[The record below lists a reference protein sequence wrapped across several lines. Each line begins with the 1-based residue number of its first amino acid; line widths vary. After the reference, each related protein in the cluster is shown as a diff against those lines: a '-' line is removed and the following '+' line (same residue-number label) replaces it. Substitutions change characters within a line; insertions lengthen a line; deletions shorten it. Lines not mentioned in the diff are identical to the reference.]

1 MSDLRDLYQDLILD
15 HGKKPRNFRHDAG
28 RTHHAEGFNPLCGD
42 AIALDLRVGAD
53 GTIADACFQ
62 GKGCAISTA
71 SASMMTQAVKG
82 ASVAD
87 AKKLFVRFRDLVT
100 GVEESASDADLG
112 KLAVFAGIRD
122 YPNRI
127 KCAALPWHALSSA
140 LEGDPDAVT
149 TE

>member
-15 HGKKPRNFRHDAG
+15 HGKKPRNFRVDAG

-42 AIALDLRVGAD
+42 RIELFLRVGKD
-53 GTIADACFQ
+53 GTVEDACFQ

-71 SASMMTQAVKG
+71 SASMMTGAVKG
-82 ASVAD
+82 KPVAD
-87 AKKLFVRFRDLVT
+87 ARRLFVRFRDLIT
-100 GVEESASDADLG
+100 GVEPSASDAELG
-112 KLAVFAGIRD
+112 KLEVFDGIRE

-127 KCAALPWHALSSA
+127 KCAALPWHALTSA
-140 LEGDPDAVT
+140 LDGDADAVS